1 MIPNFNDF
9 NPKKMKGI
17 MKQLGI
23 EMIELKEIKEVIIK
37 CKSEDIIIKSPSVSL
52 MKANGIETYQISNG
66 SSKII
71 NHNNTNNIA
80 IKEEDISFI
89 CDTTGV
95 SREKA
100 EKMLLKNNGDI
111 AETINYF
118 KNINS

>member
-37 CKSEDIIIKSPSVSL
+37 CKSKDIIITNPNVSL

-71 NHNNTNNIA
+71 NHNNTNDIV
-80 IKEEDISFI
+80 IKDEDISFI
-89 CDTTGV
+89 CETTGV
-95 SREKA
+95 SRENA

-111 AETINYF
+111 AETINYL
-118 KNINS
+118 KNTNS

>member
-100 EKMLLKNNGDI
+100 VKHKV
-111 AETINYF
+111 T
-118 KNINS
+118 

>member
-37 CKSEDIIIKSPSVSL
+37 CKSEDIIIKNPSVSL

-71 NHNNTNNIA
+71 NHNNTNDNDIA
-80 IKEEDISFI
+80 IKEEDISLGNF
-89 CDTTGV
+89 V
-95 SREKA
+95 F
-100 EKMLLKNNGDI
+100 
-111 AETINYF
+111 ETVGGIS
-118 KNINS
+118 I